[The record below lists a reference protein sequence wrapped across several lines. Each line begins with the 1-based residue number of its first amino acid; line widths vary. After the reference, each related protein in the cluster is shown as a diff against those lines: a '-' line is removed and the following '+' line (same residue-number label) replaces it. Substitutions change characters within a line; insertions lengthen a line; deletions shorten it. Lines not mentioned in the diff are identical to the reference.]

1 MDQFKLEM
9 NWNQEELEQWALAAR
24 QKEED
29 NLTLEKYRRADEA
42 KIKEL
47 TLQIE
52 KLTVEVARKAA
63 ELEQEVTE
71 TQAAQIEL
79 DKTAEEFKRLHS
91 ERHQLYLQW

>member
-1 MDQFKLEM
+1 M
-9 NWNQEELEQWALAAR
+9 
-24 QKEED
+24 
-29 NLTLEKYRRADEA
+29 EKFRRADEA

-52 KLTVEVARKAA
+52 KLTVEVARKAT

-79 DKTAEEFKRLHS
+79 DKTAEEFKRLH
-91 ERHQLYLQW
+91 